1 MQQRQRPKTRR
12 QPEASRISTESRGRS
27 AAEKTA
33 EKRAEKT
40 AEEAKC
46 NQNIRAGTHEAVR
59 RELVAKNPGGGV
71 GGQLDGHREE
81 KRRDPKK
88 TRRAEEAERDPERTE
103 VTGEE
108 DPLPKSD
115 PESIE
120 PDFQEAKH
128 IRYYIGRYRS
138 ISKGYTFTC
147 NQDKGISSQRR
158 RSTWSY
164 I

>member
-12 QPEASRISTESRGRS
+12 QPEASRRSTESRGRS

-88 TRRAEEAERDPERTE
+88 TGSQRGAEEAERDPERTE
-103 VTGEE
+103 VTGGEE
-108 DPLPKSD
+108 ERGWILCLKR
-115 PESIE
+115 
-120 PDFQEAKH
+120 FQLETDRFLDKAHFYH
-128 IRYYIGRYRS
+128 IR
-138 ISKGYTFTC
+138 TDL
-147 NQDKGISSQRR
+147 N
-158 RSTWSY
+158 
-164 I
+164 